1 MHISTAPLH
10 PSSSS
15 VLLASYHS
23 RILHLLVLNPTSL
36 PEIPAMPV
44 SLGILYFSHSFNSR
58 YDYS

>member
-1 MHISTAPLH
+1 MRISATPLH

-15 VLLASYHS
+15 VLLTSYHS

-36 PEIPAMPV
+36 PEIPAMLA